1 MTHDIVPAPAQ
12 TIDIDG
18 ETWTMR
24 GRIGSQKVVVQQ
36 ENGTTRVMTVAEV
49 ADALKNGTSLSTTS
63 GRPVE
68 TRDLADLSEKE
79 WEIASQRLTI
89 VLGLQKIPNRTR
101 ADVEAAGRIAK
112 VDASTVYDW
121 ITAFEIRRSV
131 TDLVPSKPGPKKG
144 LKRLVPEVEQIITS
158 VIDAVF
164 LNKTPMQISR
174 VVKEIAIA
182 CRKAGVPAPA
192 PNTVRAR
199 ISGLDPEQV
208 LIRQGRRERAKNKFR
223 VIRGNFPDEG
233 TAMAVIQM
241 DHTPAN
247 VEVVDEVYR
256 RTIGRPW
263 ITLAIDVHTRV
274 VCGIYISMEE
284 PSVLAVA
291 MCMINIVTK
300 KDAYLAE
307 LEVLGSWP
315 VHGKPGRIYV
325 DNGKDFK
332 SKAFARACV
341 EHGIGLEH
349 RPGGRPNWG
358 GHIERLMKT
367 TSDQINSLPGTTFSN
382 PKQRAETNSEA
393 NASMTLREFEAYMV
407 DWVVNQ
413 YNCGL
418 HTQIDMSPVYAF
430 RRSVIGSDQ
439 TPGTGLSEI
448 DDARKFRLDFLP
460 YEERTVS
467 RHGVQIDYVLY
478 WDDVLKSRVNEN
490 HYIIEG
496 NARARAAS
504 KSYIFRFD
512 PRDMSVLFF
521 WDPDARVH
529 YEIHYRDLSRPA
541 VSRFEIRRAKELRRE
556 EGQANISEDDL
567 FKTIERLRE
576 RTETAVG
583 KTKEVRKDA
592 ARIASTKALAEK
604 RKQAGEDDDYRT
616 RPDDDV
622 PHGRAIPRT
631 AYDPFDQP
639 IRPFDV
645 TGGLDDGISQEDH
658 R

>member
-1 MTHDIVPAPAQ
+1 MTHDIVLASAQ
-12 TIDIDG
+12 TIALDG

-24 GRIGSQKVVVQQ
+24 GRIGSQKILVQR
-36 ENGTTRVMTVAEV
+36 ENGTSRVMTVAEV
-49 ADALKNGTSLSTTS
+49 TDALGNGSCLSTTS
-63 GRPVE
+63 PLPTL
-68 TRDLADLSEKE
+68 TRDLADISERE
-79 WEIASQRLTI
+79 WEIANQRLTI

-112 VDASTVYDW
+112 VDASTIYDW
-121 ITAFEIRRSV
+121 INAFESRGFV

-144 LKRLVPEVEQIITS
+144 LKRLTPDIEKIITS
-158 VIDAVF
+158 QIDAVF
-164 LNKTPMQISR
+164 LNKAPIQISR

-182 CRKAGVPAPA
+182 CRKAGVTAPA
-192 PNTVRAR
+192 PNTIRAR
-199 ISGLDPEQV
+199 IRNLDPEEV
-208 LIRQGRRERAKNKFR
+208 LIRQGRKERARNKFR
-223 VIRGNFPDEG
+223 VLRGTFPSEG

-247 VEVVDEVYR
+247 VEVVDEVFR

-274 VCGIYISMEE
+274 VCGIYISMDE

-307 LEVLGSWP
+307 LDVPGSWP
-315 VHGKPGRIYV
+315 VYGKPGRIYV

-341 EHGIGLEH
+341 EHEIGLEH

-367 TSDQINSLPGTTFSN
+367 TSDQVNSLPGTTFSN
-382 PKQRAETNSEA
+382 PKQRAETDSGA

-418 HTQIDMSPVYAF
+418 HTQIDMSPLYAF
-430 RRSVIGSDQ
+430 RKSVIGDNQ
-439 TPGTGLSEI
+439 MPGTGLREI
-448 DDARKFRLDFLP
+448 DNERKFKLDFLP
-460 YEERTVS
+460 YAERTVS
-467 RHGVQIDYVLY
+467 RHGVLLDYVFY
-478 WDDVLKSRVNEN
+478 WDEVLKSRVNEN

-504 KSYIFRFD
+504 KKYIFRFD
-512 PRDMSVLFF
+512 PRDMSVLYY
-521 WDPDARVH
+521 WDPDTRTH

-541 VSRFEIRRAKELRRE
+541 VSRFEIRRAKDLRRE
-556 EGQANISEDDL
+556 EGHANISEDDL

-576 RTETAVG
+576 RTEAAAG
-583 KTKEVRKDA
+583 KTKEARKDA
-592 ARIASTKALAEK
+592 ARIANTKALVEK
-604 RKQAGEDDDYRT
+604 RRQSDQDNGSRARSDDDAT
-616 RPDDDV
+616 DFSTVMPAAD
-622 PHGRAIPRT
+622 
-631 AYDPFDQP
+631 DPFDQP
-639 IRPFDV
+639 IEPFAV
-645 TGGLDDGISQEDH
+645 SGGLRDGIARRGD